1 MADTPVAAAVE
12 AVRQPDIKQA
22 EDTATAPAAPA
33 VDPKMDA
40 FARKERQ
47 IRKMQQE
54 LAQERT
60 AMTAK
65 QKEYETNYVPRS
77 RLSEDPLSVLQENGV
92 SYDKLTEL
100 LLAQPNQNDPTIRA
114 LRAEIKALA
123 DKQTQSEKATQD
135 AQSQQYEQAKKQIG
149 MEAKML
155 VDSDPE
161 YETIKATGMHDAV
174 VELIVET
181 FNREGHLMDIAEAAK
196 EIENHLVEEYSKG
209 AQYSKVQARLKP
221 KTEQPESAP
230 GTKTVTFKQSQP
242 KVVPRE
248 PELKTLTNRV
258 TQETSKGS
266 SAKEKRER
274 AIAAFYG
281 KLNQ

>member
-12 AVRQPDIKQA
+12 AVRQPDTKVT
-22 EDTATAPAAPA
+22 EETVAAPA
-33 VDPKMDA
+33 VDPKIEA

-54 LAQERT
+54 LTRERE

-65 QKEYETNYVPRS
+65 QKEYETNYIPKS
-77 RLSEDPLSVLQENGV
+77 RLTEDPMSVLTEAGV

-100 LLAQPNQNDPTIRA
+100 LLNQPNQNDPTIRA

-123 DKQTQSEKATQD
+123 DKQNNAEKQ
-135 AQSQQYEQAKKQIG
+135 AQEAISQQYEQAKKQIA
-149 MEAKML
+149 MEAKLL

-161 YETIKATGMHDAV
+161 FETIKAEGLHEAV
-174 VELIVET
+174 TELIIEA
-181 FNREGHLMDIAEAAK
+181 FNREGHLMDVAEAAK
-196 EIENHLVEEYSKG
+196 EVENHLVERGFKM
-209 AQYSKVQARLKP
+209 AQYGKVKARLAP
-221 KTEQPESAP
+221 KTEPAV
-230 GTKTVTFKQSQP
+230 TVPKVEKQSQASI
-242 KVVPRE
+242 
-248 PELKTLTNRV
+248 KTLTNRV
-258 TQETSKGS
+258 SQEPTSKS
-266 SAKEKRER
+266 SEKAKRER